1 MLSLSRPVVFIPKI
15 QNKRKIAT
23 RAMTPDSILF
33 DYVNAYAS
41 YICKPTE
48 VMECVQ
54 NMIVPPVQE
63 QLRILQGLTEVQSRV
78 NTQNLDG
85 VFMKLI
91 MVQDDATVGQLMMVL
106 DIFEKC
112 LDVINAIV
120 RASYDIPVDVTEL
133 DL

>member
-1 MLSLSRPVVFIPKI
+1 MRHHCSNFRKAHIPR
-15 QNKRKIAT
+15 KRMCAAV

-33 DYVNAYAS
+33 DYVSAYAT

-63 QLRILQGLTEVQSRV
+63 QLRVLQGLVEVQSRV

-91 MVQDDATVGQLMMVL
+91 MVRDDATIGQLMMVL
-106 DIFEKC
+106 EIFENC
-112 LDVINAIV
+112 LTVINAII
-120 RASYDIPVDVTEL
+120 RASYDIPIDVTEL